1 MPTPSVLVTRY
12 GFFKLLGSF
21 VSAPKNKINIY
32 LYFFF
37 LLFILVFIKF
47 STTIV
52 FADNY
57 TVKNIKIK
65 EQYDINFNKDE
76 VINKGFKKGFKT
88 LIFRIVESK
97 DKNLFKNVPSNKI
110 NSLIDNFSITNEKF
124 VDNNYEVD
132 FEVKFDKKKLLSFI
146 REKNVI
152 SSVPKD
158 TNVLFIPILIDTQSN
173 EIKFFD
179 QNYFYN
185 NWNNVNKNYFLLNY
199 NLPDENIENF
209 RLFQRLKNNIEN
221 NDLSEIT
228 NKYNF
233 ENIFIVVFYK
243 NKKNLQIFSKI
254 SFSNSNFKFNL
265 DQKNINYED
274 NKLLDQI
281 ILNLKNLYEDKWK
294 LINKINT
301 SISIPIKISIKN
313 NNFITSDKLEN
324 ILNQSD
330 FVYEYEIEK
339 ISSEDII
346 YKITYNNNPEKFLN
360 TLKVNDININSS
372 SNIWNIE

>member
-1 MPTPSVLVTRY
+1 MFLI
-12 GFFKLLGSF
+12 
-21 VSAPKNKINIY
+21 KNKINIY

-76 VINKGFKKGFKT
+76 VIKKGFKKGFKT

-158 TNVLFIPILIDTQSN
+158 TDVLFIPILIDTQSN

-301 SISIPIKISIKN
+301 SISIPIKISVKN
-313 NNFITSDKLEN
+313 SNFIISEKLEN

-346 YKITYNNNPEKFLN
+346 YKITYNNNPEKFLD
-360 TLKVNDININSS
+360 TLKANDININSS

>member
-1 MPTPSVLVTRY
+1 MFLI
-12 GFFKLLGSF
+12 
-21 VSAPKNKINIY
+21 KNKINIY

-47 STTIV
+47 STAIV
-52 FADNY
+52 LADNY
-57 TVKNIKIK
+57 IVKNIKIK
-65 EQYDINFNKDE
+65 EQYDINFNKDK
-76 VINKGFKKGFKT
+76 VINKGFEKGFKT
-88 LIFRIVESK
+88 LISKIVESK
-97 DKNLFKNVPSNKI
+97 DKKLFKDIPNNKI
-110 NSLIDNFSITNEKF
+110 SSLIDNFSITNEKF
-124 VDNNYEVD
+124 VNNNYEVD

-158 TNVLFIPILIDTQSN
+158 TDVLFIPILIDTQNN

-179 QNYFYN
+179 ENYFYN
-185 NWNNVNKNYFLLNY
+185 NWNNINKNYFLLNY

-209 RLFQRLKNNIEN
+209 RFFQRIKNNIEN

-233 ENIFIVVFYK
+233 ENIFVVIFYK

-265 DQKNINYED
+265 NEKNINHED
-274 NKLLDQI
+274 NETLDQI

-301 SISIPIKISIKN
+301 SITIPVKISIKN
-313 NNFITSDKLEN
+313 SNFIISDKLEN

-339 ISSEDII
+339 MNSEEII
-346 YKITYNNNPEKFLN
+346 YKIIYNNNPEKFLN

-372 SNIWNIE
+372 SDIWYIE

>member
-1 MPTPSVLVTRY
+1 MFLI
-12 GFFKLLGSF
+12 
-21 VSAPKNKINIY
+21 KNKINIY

-76 VINKGFKKGFKT
+76 VIKKGFKKGFKT

-132 FEVKFDKKKLLSFI
+132 FEVKFDKEKLLSFI
-146 REKNVI
+146 RGKNVI

-158 TNVLFIPILIDTQSN
+158 TDVLFIPILIDTQSN

-233 ENIFIVVFYK
+233 ENIFI
-243 NKKNLQIFSKI
+243 
-254 SFSNSNFKFNL
+254 
-265 DQKNINYED
+265 D
-274 NKLLDQI
+274 NKLLDEI

-301 SISIPIKISIKN
+301 SISIPIKISVKN
-313 NNFITSDKLEN
+313 SNFIISEKLEN

>member
-1 MPTPSVLVTRY
+1 MFLI
-12 GFFKLLGSF
+12 
-21 VSAPKNKINIY
+21 KNKINIY

-76 VINKGFKKGFKT
+76 VIKKGFKKGFKT

-97 DKNLFKNVPSNKI
+97 DKNLFKNVPRN
-110 NSLIDNFSITNEKF
+110 
-124 VDNNYEVD
+124 
-132 FEVKFDKKKLLSFI
+132 
-146 REKNVI
+146 
-152 SSVPKD
+152 
-158 TNVLFIPILIDTQSN
+158 N

-301 SISIPIKISIKN
+301 SITIPVKISIKN
-313 NNFITSDKLEN
+313 TNFITSDKLEN

>member
-1 MPTPSVLVTRY
+1 MFLI
-12 GFFKLLGSF
+12 
-21 VSAPKNKINIY
+21 KNKINIY

-76 VINKGFKKGFKT
+76 VIKKGFKKGFKT

-158 TNVLFIPILIDTQSN
+158 TDVLFIPILIDTQSN

-209 RLFQRLKNNIEN
+209 RLFQRIKNNIEN

-233 ENIFIVVFYK
+233 DNIFIVVFYK

-301 SISIPIKISIKN
+301 SITIPIKISIKN
-313 NNFITSDKLEN
+313 SNFITSDKLEN